1 MELGKDQ
8 TDRKRKKIIITT
20 FMALMGGLLFFTFFS
35 NTLQSMTLPKVR
47 TSPAAAGGITYR
59 LTGTGILQPKKQAE
73 LINPAGWKVKK
84 VLVKE
89 GADVQAGQKLV
100 LYDRADA
107 ERELEDEMALLKK
120 QRIALET
127 IQDQFIEATV
137 SGDETGLREAKRE
150 IETRKL
156 DLQVQE
162 RKIERL
168 REQIRS
174 RSELVAPF
182 DGVVTEVNAVVGVA
196 STSLPDV
203 VVSST
208 SAGYRVDIIGDAE
221 VIDRL
226 RIATGEAVKVEVAA
240 ASEQPP
246 RQLEGVVEDI
256 TNAGSRITGSPEEG
270 DGTSATL
277 PQRRLRIRVA
287 DPALKGGEQVTVRLE
302 QTSSEQGWVVP
313 NEAIHRE
320 GDSRFLF
327 KVEEQR
333 GALGNVFVARK
344 VTIKQSEANEAET
357 MIPAG
362 LLFEGERII
371 LESSEP
377 LQDGNRV
384 RLQ

>member
-1 MELGKDQ
+1 MEFEKDQ
-8 TDRKRKKIIITT
+8 TDRKRKKMIFTA

-47 TSPAAAGGITYR
+47 TNPAAASGLTYR
-59 LTGTGILQPKKQAE
+59 LTGSGILKPAKQAE
-73 LINPAGWKVKK
+73 LANPAGWKVQK

-89 GADVQAGQKLV
+89 GTAVKEGQKLV
-100 LYDRADA
+100 LYDSAAA
-107 ERELEDEMALLKK
+107 ERELEDELAQFKK

-137 SGDETGLREAKRE
+137 GGDETGLREAKRE
-150 IETRKL
+150 LETRKL

-162 RKIERL
+162 RKIEGL
-168 REQIRS
+168 REQLS
-174 RSELVAPF
+174 RQRELVAPF
-182 DGVVTEVNAVVGVA
+182 DGVVAEVNAVAGLA
-196 STSLPDV
+196 SASLPDV
-203 VVSST
+203 VVSSG
-208 SAGYRVDIIGDAE
+208 SAGYRVDITGDAG

-226 RIATGEAVKVEVAA
+226 GIATGQAVGVEVAA
-240 ASEQPP
+240 TAERPP
-246 RQLEGVVEDI
+246 HRLEGTVEEIAD
-256 TNAGSRITGSPEEG
+256 ADSRLADSAE
-270 DGTSATL
+270 DGTGPAAV
-277 PQRRLRIRVA
+277 PQRRLRIQVA
-287 DPALKGGEQVTVRLE
+287 APDLKGGEQVSVRLE

-313 NEAIHRE
+313 NEAIRRD
-320 GDSRFLF
+320 GDTRFIF

-344 VTIKQSEANEAET
+344 VPIETMGANEEET
-357 MIPAG
+357 MIPAD
-362 LLFEGERII
+362 LLYEGERII

>member
-1 MELGKDQ
+1 
-8 TDRKRKKIIITT
+8 
-20 FMALMGGLLFFTFFS
+20 
-35 NTLQSMTLPKVR
+35 
-47 TSPAAAGGITYR
+47 
-59 LTGTGILQPKKQAE
+59 LQPKKQAE

-357 MIPAG
+357 MIPAD

>member
-1 MELGKDQ
+1 MEFEKDQ
-8 TDRKRKKIIITT
+8 TDRKRKKMIFTA

-47 TSPAAAGGITYR
+47 TNPAAASGLTYR
-59 LTGTGILQPKKQAE
+59 LTGSGILKPA
-73 LINPAGWKVKK
+73 NPAGWKVRK

-89 GADVQAGQKLV
+89 GTAVKEGQKLV
-100 LYDRADA
+100 LYDSAAA
-107 ERELEDEMALLKK
+107 ERELEDELAQFKK

-137 SGDETGLREAKRE
+137 GGDETGLREAKRE
-150 IETRKL
+150 LETRKL

-162 RKIERL
+162 RKIEGL
-168 REQIRS
+168 REQLS
-174 RSELVAPF
+174 RQRELVAPF
-182 DGVVTEVNAVVGVA
+182 DGVVAEVNAVAGLA
-196 STSLPDV
+196 SASLPDV
-203 VVSST
+203 VVSSG
-208 SAGYRVDIIGDAE
+208 SAGYRVDITGDAG

-226 RIATGEAVKVEVAA
+226 GIATGQAVGVEVAA
-240 ASEQPP
+240 TAERPAH
-246 RQLEGVVEDI
+246 RLEGTVEEI
-256 TNAGSRITGSPEEG
+256 ANADSRLADSAE
-270 DGTSATL
+270 DGTGPAAV
-277 PQRRLRIRVA
+277 PQRRLRIQVA
-287 DPALKGGEQVTVRLE
+287 APDLKGGEQVSVRLE

-313 NEAIHRE
+313 NEAIRRD
-320 GDSRFLF
+320 GDTRFIF

-344 VTIKQSEANEAET
+344 VPIEIMGANEEET
-357 MIPAG
+357 MIPAD
-362 LLFEGERII
+362 LLYEGERII